1 MSIRL
6 ALRIDEHSDP
16 DDPTLV
22 ITRLLAWVSFLT
34 VDGELT
40 DPELAIVDTGAPLS
54 LIPQDIWQGCRYFK
68 LRDNVIRGVVPKP
81 DCELPV
87 IDGIVACVLRDDAG
101 QVSETLT
108 FRAHLA
114 HTNDIPLLLGF
125 SGLLDRADVHF
136 SVNRSEAYLE
146 I

>member
-1 MSIRL
+1 
-6 ALRIDEHSDP
+6 
-16 DDPTLV
+16 
-22 ITRLLAWVSFLT
+22 
-34 VDGELT
+34 
-40 DPELAIVDTGAPLS
+40 
-54 LIPQDIWQGCRYFK
+54 
-68 LRDNVIRGVVPKP
+68 
-81 DCELPV
+81 
-87 IDGIVACVLRDDAG
+87 VACVLRDDAG